1 MRNWQQL
8 GLGLAL
14 AAVAIKLP
22 GQPVR
27 AQSVRRVTE
36 VAIAK
41 EQDGL
46 QVTLQFAS
54 GGDRQKPQVF
64 TTTEQNVLVAN
75 VLNARL
81 DLGDREAVSRSNPLP
96 GIRSV
101 RVSQSGNDSLRV
113 AVKGQDRAPQTQVRS
128 QEQGSLTLSF
138 SPGGSQPENSASA
151 QRVF

>member
-14 AAVAIKLP
+14 AAVASELP

-81 DLGDREAVSRSNPLP
+81 DL
-96 GIRSV
+96 
-101 RVSQSGNDSLRV
+101 
-113 AVKGQDRAPQTQVRS
+113 
-128 QEQGSLTLSF
+128 
-138 SPGGSQPENSASA
+138 
-151 QRVF
+151 